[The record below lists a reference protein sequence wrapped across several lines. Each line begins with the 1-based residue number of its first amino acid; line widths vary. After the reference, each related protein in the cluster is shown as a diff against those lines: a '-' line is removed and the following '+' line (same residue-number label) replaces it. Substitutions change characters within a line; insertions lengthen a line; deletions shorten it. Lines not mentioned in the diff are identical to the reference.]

1 MRAKIIDRW
10 QHRNVMADIRKML
23 ESLELTTAE
32 FSAAVPYTSGNG
44 TVKERGRVFGSL

>member
-10 QHRNVMADIRKML
+10 Q
-23 ESLELTTAE
+23 ELELTVAE

-44 TVKERGRVFGSL
+44 TVKERG